1 MSGDYTISCLID
13 MNDKQ
18 FKDYIHGLPNLTEV
32 RGLKNLFEAEYQRVC
47 SVKDGL
53 LDMKKTGKYTDSATP
68 EKVEKSLND
77 LYSALL
83 VIENKHGLIV
93 KEIESRNISC

>member
-1 MSGDYTISCLID
+1 MSGDCTISCLID

-18 FKDYIHGLPNLTEV
+18 FKDYIHSLPNLTEV

-53 LDMKKTGKYTDSATP
+53 LVMKKTGKYIDSATP
-68 EKVEKSLND
+68 EKGEKSLND

-83 VIENKHGLIV
+83 IIENKHGLII

>member
-1 MSGDYTISCLID
+1 MSGDCTISCLID
-13 MNDKQ
+13 MKDKQ
-18 FKDYIHGLPNLTEV
+18 FKDYLHNLSNLTEV

-53 LDMKKTGKYTDSATP
+53 LVMKKTGKYIDSATP
-68 EKVEKSLND
+68 EVEKSLND

-83 VIENKHGLIV
+83 IIENKHGLII

>member
-1 MSGDYTISCLID
+1 MSGDCTISCLID

-18 FKDYIHGLPNLTEV
+18 FKDYIHSLPNLTEV

-47 SVKDGL
+47 SVKDGR
-53 LDMKKTGKYTDSATP
+53 LDMKKTGKYTGSATP

-83 VIENKHGLIV
+83 IIENKHGLII
-93 KEIESRNISC
+93 KEIESRNISG